1 VLVFHFQKAQ
11 RRFHWIVAHCGC
23 HECVAEDVY
32 HTMPVGLDFA
42 VGLSYATGTSFA
54 GAAHDDVPDLGL
66 DTTADVL
73 S

>member
-11 RRFHWIVAHCGC
+11 RRFSRIMAHCGC
-23 HECVAEDVY
+23 RERVAEDVY

-42 VGLSYATGTSFA
+42 AGLSYATGTSFA